1 MDANSQASLAGKQ
14 ALREQV
20 GDRAYADWKSNDHRA
35 RRLVSEF
42 IGTSGLTFVLSGGA
56 AILAAHG
63 GGDLAPYQYAFILS
77 AISALWLTAAV
88 YFLGDISSHFNPA
101 MTLGFALRG
110 DMGFP
115 MALCY
120 MVVQFTAASAGSV
133 TAAALFGTGGNL
145 AATVPQPDMHLQAV
159 IFEAILTFG
168 MVLLILS
175 MTNGPKLLGPAVPL
189 AVGAYVMAMGTMGG
203 PFDGAAFNP
212 ARAFGPD
219 FARGDFST
227 YWVYAVGSLIGVF
240 VAVAIARFL
249 RGPAKASEA
258 NAAMGNPLDS

>member
-1 MDANSQASLAGKQ
+1 MESNTQTSLTGEK
-14 ALREQV
+14 ALQQQV
-20 GDRAYADWKSNDHRA
+20 GSRFYADWKSNDHRA
-35 RRLVSEF
+35 RRLISEF

-56 AILAAHG
+56 AILAGYG

-77 AISALWLTAAV
+77 AIAALWLTAAV

-120 MVVQFTAASAGSV
+120 MVVQFTAAAVGSV

-145 AATVPQPDMHLQAV
+145 AATVPQPDMHVQAV

-168 MVLLILS
+168 MVLLILG
-175 MTNGPKLLGPAVPL
+175 MTDGPKLLGPSVPL

-227 YWVYAVGSLIGVF
+227 YWIYPCGSLIGALI
-240 VAVAIARFL
+240 AVGVARFL
-249 RGPAKASEA
+249 RGPAKAQEA
-258 NAAMGNPLDS
+258 NAAMGNPLDQ

>member
-1 MDANSQASLAGKQ
+1 LDAKSQASLAGNQ
-14 ALREQV
+14 ALRQQV

-35 RRLVSEF
+35 RRLLSEF

-63 GGDLAPYQYAFILS
+63 GADLAPYQYAFILS
-77 AISALWLTAAV
+77 AVSALWLTAAV

-115 MALCY
+115 MAICY
-120 MVVQFTAASAGSV
+120 MVVQFIAATAGSV
-133 TAAALFGTGGNL
+133 TAAALFGSGGNL

-159 IFEAILTFG
+159 ILEAILTFG

-227 YWVYAVGSLIGVF
+227 YWIYPCGSLIGVL
-240 VAVAIARFL
+240 VAVGVARIL
-249 RGPAKASEA
+249 RGPAKAQEA
-258 NAAMGNPLDS
+258 NAAMGNPLDT